1 MHFACF
7 VKILIIILSK
17 MNVACFETIQ
27 HVYPSNIDA
36 YAGVEFKFL
45 KLKCMLHVLLK
56 HLLLFYLK
64 CILHVLNL
72 YNVYILPIQIHMLE

>member
-7 VKILIIILSK
+7 VKILTVILSK
-17 MNVACFETIQ
+17 MYVACFETIQ

-45 KLKCMLHVLLK
+45 KLRCMLHVLLK

-64 CILHVLNL
+64 KINS
-72 YNVYILPIQIHMLE
+72 